1 MFNDEMIKH
10 DRNTDV
16 AFQIIERDESDDT
29 IRLKGYWINIVNL
42 DNIYMID
49 YDTIVITKD
58 QLPNWKV
65 IDVTKKN

>member
-1 MFNDEMIKH
+1 MIKH

-16 AFQIIERDESDDT
+16 AFQIIERDESNDT